1 MNSTLFA
8 LNALALV
15 ALVAFHFHDEQQ
27 PDAALVHVQAEHFMA
42 RPAAQLADMKPHR
55 GMSVL
60 TSQQEQGESAP
71 VIHTDRYTF

>member
-1 MNSTLFA
+1 MNSTLYV

-15 ALVAFHFHDEQQ
+15 ALVAFHFQDEKQ
-27 PDAALVHVQAEHFMA
+27 PDAALVHIQAEHFMA

-71 VIHTDRYTF
+71 VVHTERYTF